1 MTVYRNR
8 LLFLSEILGSFEKTL
23 KNTKILKSTL
33 NWPVPDPRVIF
44 LYQFIAIYFIFFIYL
59 VLKKEKK
66 IVCIV
71 KGGIKK
77 PEKFSIAC

>member
-1 MTVYRNR
+1 MLKTDKY
-8 LLFLSEILGSFEKTL
+8 SFI
-23 KNTKILKSTL
+23 NYS
-33 NWPVPDPRVIF
+33 NIF
-44 LYQFIAIYFIFFIYL
+44 HLFIYL

-66 IVCIV
+66 IVWIV